1 MKTGEN
7 MHGFTIIDSRGMK
20 DCGGTLWQMRHE
32 KSGAQLCWLQRQ
44 DPNMTFAV
52 AFKTTPENDTGVFH
66 ILEHSVLNGSRKY
79 PVREP
84 FVELLKSSMQT
95 FLNAMTYPDK
105 TMYPV
110 SSRNRKDFMNL
121 VSVYMDAVFHP
132 AIYENPNIFYQEGWH
147 YEIRRPED
155 APVYKGVVFNEMK
168 GAFSSVDETVITELN
183 RMMFPD
189 NCYQYVSG
197 GDPVHIP
204 DLSYEQFI
212 ATHRKYYHPSNAR
225 FFLDGGLD
233 IDAVLSFLD
242 EEYLSGYDRQDMSFA
257 IPMQKPTKSAV
268 HVYDYE
274 IAPQEDPRGKTIA
287 ALGKIVSSFEDVTQ
301 NIAWQAL
308 SQVLAGSNESPFK
321 KAILEQGLGEDVE
334 LQLYDGIQ
342 QPMAVILV
350 RNTAEEN
357 AEKALQALKDTA
369 ADLVAH
375 GLDHEELL
383 ATLNQLQ
390 FQYLEKKEPAGIM
403 FAEAAMNAW
412 LYDGDPALY
421 LNCGDVYEQLRRKT
435 EEGYF
440 ESLLKDFLLDED
452 HLTAVIARPNPALG
466 EKRLEEEEG
475 RLAEAKKG
483 WTDINDYIS
492 LNAKLDEWQAE
503 PDTPEQLNTLPK
515 LALADVEQDPERYE
529 AKKEEIGG
537 ADVLIYPKEDSGIV
551 YLNLYF
557 NLGGVTREHLSDIS
571 FMSSLLTEL
580 PTSDHTVQQLQA
592 EIRRSL
598 GSLRFSVVAQR
609 SPDDIHSCM
618 PALLASCSVLQKNI
632 DIARDLIEEVLKRTL
647 FSAETVRPLLRQGL
661 EDFRQSLIA
670 SGHSLAVTREDARL
684 TADGAA
690 REFISGISYG
700 MYLKKLNEEEDS
712 LQAFLQEASL
722 AQKILMA
729 RSRLTISFTDP
740 ANRASMEELI
750 RRFEMTDARR
760 CLVRIPLLKEGNE
773 GFAIPAQISYA
784 AASYNIHSADQEFD
798 GSWRVLGHIL
808 SFQYLWSEVRVK
820 GGAYGTG
827 FSVNPNGTMACWSYR
842 DPDAAGSFNAFRGC
856 AQAIRMIAESG
867 LDFSSMIIGA
877 IAGTEPLLAP
887 SDRIRISD
895 FRYFTGMDYDRQR
908 GQRIE
913 MLTTAA
919 EDLVHDAE
927 IMEQLSASAAECVI
941 GSEDMIKA
949 CGSESLAMRQPL

>member
-7 MHGFTIIDSRGMK
+7 MHGFTITGSREMK
-20 DCGGTLWQMRHE
+20 DCSGTLWQMRHE

-44 DPNMTFAV
+44 DPNMTFSV

-105 TMYPV
+105 TMYPI

-121 VSVYMDAVFHP
+121 MSVYMDAVFHP

-147 YEIRRPED
+147 YEIRRAED

-168 GAFSSVDETVITELN
+168 GAFSSVDETIVTELD

-204 DLSYEQFI
+204 DLSYEKFI
-212 ATHRKYYHPSNAR
+212 ETHQKYYHPSNAR
-225 FFLDGGLD
+225 FFLDGNLD
-233 IDAVLSFLD
+233 IEAVLSFLD
-242 EEYLSGYDRQDMSFA
+242 QEYLSGYDREEMDFS
-257 IPMQKPTKSAV
+257 IPMQEPTASALR
-268 HVYDYE
+268 VYDYE
-274 IAPQEDPRGKTIA
+274 IAPQEDPQGKTIA
-287 ALGKIVSSFEDVTQ
+287 ALGKVVSRFDDVSQ

-308 SQVLAGSNESPFK
+308 SQVLASSNESPFK

-342 QPMAVILV
+342 QPWAAILV
-350 RNTAEEN
+350 RNTTNEN
-357 AEKALQALKDTA
+357 AEKALQVLKDTA
-369 ADLVAH
+369 ADLVEH

-383 ATLNQLQ
+383 AALNQLQ

-412 LYDGDPALY
+412 LYDGDPAMY
-421 LNCGDVYEQLRRKT
+421 LNCGEVYEDLRRRT
-435 EEGYF
+435 DEGYF
-440 ESLLKDFLLDED
+440 EQLLSSFLLDD
-452 HLTAVIARPNPALG
+452 GHLAAVIARPNPELG
-466 EKRLEEEEG
+466 AKRLEEETE
-475 RLAEAKKG
+475 RLAEARKH
-483 WTDINDYIS
+483 WTDVNDYIS

-503 PDTPEQLNTLPK
+503 PDTPEQIGTLPQ
-515 LALADVEQDPERYE
+515 LALADVEQDPVRYE
-529 AKKEEIGG
+529 ASREEIGG

-557 NLGGVTREHLSDIS
+557 NLGGITREHLSDIS
-571 FMSSLLTEL
+571 LMSNLFTEL
-580 PTSDHTVQQLQA
+580 PTRDHTVQQLQS

-598 GSLRFSVVAQR
+598 GSLKFTVVIQR

-632 DIARDLIEEVLKRTL
+632 DIAKDLIEEILKRTV
-647 FSAETVRPLLRQGL
+647 FTADTVRPLLRQNL
-661 EDFRQSLIA
+661 EDYRQALISA
-670 SGHSLAVTREDARL
+670 GHSLAVTREDARL

-690 REFISGISYG
+690 REYTNGIAYG
-700 MYLKKLNEEEDS
+700 MYLRKLNEDEAG
-712 LQAFLQEASL
+712 LQAFLQEAEL
-722 AQKILMA
+722 AQEILMA

-740 ANRASMEELI
+740 ANRKTMEELI

-773 GFAIPAQISYA
+773 GFVIPAQISYA
-784 AASYNIHSADQEFD
+784 AASVNIHAADQDFD

-808 SFQYLWSEVRVK
+808 TYQYLWSEVRVK

-827 FSVNPNGTMACWSYR
+827 FNVNPNGTMTCWSYR
-842 DPDAAGSFNAFRGC
+842 DPSAAGSFEAFRGC
-856 AQAIRMIAESG
+856 GEAVRTIAESG

-877 IAGTEPLLAP
+877 VAGTEPLLAP
-887 SDRIRISD
+887 ADRIRLSD

-913 MLTTAA
+913 MLTTTA

-927 IMEQLSASAAECVI
+927 ILEQLSASECVI
-941 GSEDMIKA
+941 GSEEIIKA
-949 CGSESLAMRQPL
+949 CGSEALTMRQPL